1 MNFLELF
8 FVELLSK
15 SEYALLSLLEL
26 AACYHSGEPLQIRR
40 IATLQNIPKR
50 YLEQLL
56 TALKRGGL
64 IRSIR
69 GSKGGYVLA
78 RDPWRITMLD
88 ALNCVEGLDPA
99 TSVQSTTAK
108 TIESQVIHEIWQEA
122 CQASNSVLQNYT
134 IQDLYER
141 RTTRQQRGLMYYI

>member
-1 MNFLELF
+1 
-8 FVELLSK
+8 VELLSK
-15 SEYALLSLLEL
+15 SEYALLALLEL
-26 AACYHSGEPLQIRR
+26 SACYHSGEPLQIRR

-56 TALKRGGL
+56 TALKCGGL

-78 RDPWRITMLD
+78 RDPWRLTMLD
-88 ALNCVEGLDPA
+88 ALNCIEGLDPA
-99 TSVQSTTAK
+99 TSVQNTTAK
-108 TIESQVIHEIWQEA
+108 TIESQVIQEIWREA
-122 CQASNSVLQNYT
+122 CQASNSVLQKYT
-134 IQDLYER
+134 LQDLYER